1 MASATVSMAG
11 SSMVST
17 AGPPTVSTAGS
28 AVGSPLDTEV
38 AGIASWAET
47 PLEAAV
53 SFCTSRACARQNPAF
68 PPLLAQR
75 PVRKRPFLVIF
86 PLDLHAVSG
95 VAARCSLTFSWSVS
109 AAASYSRG
117 TEGSN
122 PAPSSSESAN
132 FWSLSGGRIGW
143 IRVVAAHQLHWF
155 SQNDLIGHHPSA
167 RFRGFCRYRGVWGRA
182 VAG

>member
-1 MASATVSMAG
+1 
-11 SSMVST
+11 
-17 AGPPTVSTAGS
+17 
-28 AVGSPLDTEV
+28 
-38 AGIASWAET
+38 
-47 PLEAAV
+47 
-53 SFCTSRACARQNPAF
+53 
-68 PPLLAQR
+68 LAQR

-143 IRVVAAHQLHWF
+143 IRVVAA
-155 SQNDLIGHHPSA
+155 SSRPTSSIGLA
-167 RFRGFCRYRGVWGRA
+167 RMI
-182 VAG
+182 